1 MTSLIWFYI
10 NGRRQN
16 SSIHAF
22 YYFHIIANKGEKGS
36 PVENKGDKDDKFK
49 GKSKEAEHEI

>member
-1 MTSLIWFYI
+1 MTSLLWFYI

-16 SSIHAF
+16 SSMHVS
-22 YYFHIIANKGEKGS
+22 YYFHIMAKKEKGS
-36 PVENKGDKDDKFK
+36 PAENKGDKDVKFK

>member
-1 MTSLIWFYI
+1 MTSLLWFYI

-16 SSIHAF
+16 SSIHVS
-22 YYFHIIANKGEKGS
+22 YYFHIMAKKGTGS
-36 PVENKGDKDDKFK
+36 PAENKGDKDVKFK